1 MKSSPSS
8 SFSIFAE
15 VSLSLQKTAQSHPL
29 KTAIPVHFSI
39 IRFYLVAK
47 ILFFPS

>member
-1 MKSSPSS
+1 MYKPLIDQY
-8 SFSIFAE
+8 FE
-15 VSLSLQKTAQSHPL
+15 VQKTAQSHPL